1 MKLGLQ
7 WRKPKR
13 RDNSKVK
20 ASSGSGNRAC
30 IYSWQEK
37 YSNKVRKNLK
47 MVKKKKERKKGTPK
61 GKEGKGSVCVR
72 ERGGQTT
79 PKTSSNSRLLSIGKT
94 KL

>member
-30 IYSWQEK
+30 IYSWQEE

-47 MVKKKKERKKGTPK
+47 MVKNKKERKEHPREKKGR
-61 GKEGKGSVCVR
+61 EVCVCER
-72 ERGGQTT
+72 ERG
-79 PKTSSNSRLLSIGKT
+79 SNHSQNKF
-94 KL
+94 